1 MNLSVSELASIATLV
16 GSGWHGVRVLVVG
29 DVMLDKYAFGHVA
42 RISPEAP
49 VPVVRADRTSEQ
61 LGGAA
66 NVAMNLVKL
75 GATAVLAG
83 FTGQDA
89 DGLQL
94 QSLLNKQGIESLLVA
109 VPSMPTTSKLRILG
123 GTQQIVRL
131 DFEDASQRPQ
141 DAYAELLAKAED
153 ALQNVSVLVLS
164 DYAKGVL
171 IADMCQQLILMANR
185 KGIPVLVDPKG
196 KDFSRYAGATTICP
210 NLSELSL
217 VVGEITA
224 DIDHLMEKAQHLV
237 AELRLQYLTV
247 TLSEK
252 GIGVLWP
259 NAQHQSPAVG
269 QQVFDVS
276 GAGDTVIAV
285 LALCAAHCM
294 DVKAA
299 VTLANLAAGI
309 VVSKLGTVPVT
320 QDELLSAL
328 QAAMPS
334 VNAKLLTTAQLL
346 NRARTWR
353 ASGEKIVFT
362 NGCFDLL
369 HVGHITL
376 LEQCKRFGAR
386 LVVGINSDASVS
398 KLKGPLRPIIN
409 QDDRARL
416 LTALG
421 ATDAVVIFDAPSPID
436 LIRALKPEVLV
447 KGGDYTESTVV
458 GADDVKSWSG
468 QVKLVPLVQGI
479 STTDIVRRLAVSPD
493 SALSRSDNS

>member
-1 MNLSVSELASIATLV
+1 MNLSLVELESISELVA
-16 GSGWHGVRVLVVG
+16 SGWHGVRVLVVG

-61 LGGAA
+61 PGGAA
-66 NVAMNLVKL
+66 NVALNLARL

-94 QSLLNKQGIESLLVA
+94 QALLEQQGIEPLLVA
-109 VPSMPTTSKLRILG
+109 VPTMPTTSKLRILG

-131 DFEDASQRPQ
+131 DFEDTSPRPQ
-141 DAYAELLAKAED
+141 AAYAELLTKAED
-153 ALQNVSVLVLS
+153 ALRNVSVLVLS

-171 IADMCQQLILMANR
+171 TPNVCQQLIMMATR
-185 KGIPVLVDPKG
+185 KGISVLVDPKG

-217 VVGEITA
+217 VIGEHHS
-224 DIDHLMEKAQHLV
+224 DVDHLMAQAQHLV
-237 AELRLQYLTV
+237 SDLRLQYLTV
-247 TLSEK
+247 TMSEK
-252 GIGVLWP
+252 GINVLWP
-259 NAQHQSPAVG
+259 HAQHQSPAVG

-285 LALCAAHCM
+285 LALCAAHGL

-299 VTLANLAAGI
+299 IALANLAAGI
-309 VVSKLGTVPVT
+309 VVSKLGTVPVS
-320 QDELLSAL
+320 QDELLAAL
-328 QAAMPS
+328 QAAMPL
-334 VNAKLLTTAQLL
+334 VNAKLLTSTQLL
-346 NRARTWR
+346 NKARAWR
-353 ASGEKIVFT
+353 AAGDRIVFT

-376 LEQCKRFGAR
+376 LEQCKRFGER

-398 KLKGPLRPIIN
+398 DLKGLMRPIIG
-409 QDDRARL
+409 QHDRARL

-436 LIRALKPEVLV
+436 LIRLLRPEVLV

-468 QVKLVPLVQGI
+468 QVKLVSLVEGI
-479 STTDIVRRLAVSPD
+479 STTDIVRRLTV
-493 SALSRSDNS
+493 ALPATGQH